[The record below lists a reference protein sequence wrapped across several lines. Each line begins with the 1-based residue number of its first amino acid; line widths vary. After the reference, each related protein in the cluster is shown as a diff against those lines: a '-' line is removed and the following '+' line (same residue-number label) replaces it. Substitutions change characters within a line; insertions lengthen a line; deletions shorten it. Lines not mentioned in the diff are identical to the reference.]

1 VSVFGPFGSQVLVQM
16 SAAEAEELFP
26 GCLAVAGPTDASE
39 AVGRDLEKIAK
50 ADPALADSGLAATA
64 KVLARELDH
73 PFNSATSKSMCA
85 KALADALGQLR
96 DLTPVQVEG
105 DKLDA
110 LTDSRA
116 ERLGGGAAAAN

>member
-16 SAAEAEELFP
+16 TAAEAEELFP
-26 GCLAVAGPTDASE
+26 EGLAVAGPTEASE
-39 AVGRDLEKIAK
+39 AVLRDLATIAK
-50 ADPALADSGLAATA
+50 ADPALAESGLAAMA
-64 KVLARELDH
+64 RVLARELDH

-96 DLTPVQVEG
+96 DLMPVEQEG
-105 DKLDA
+105 DQLDDLSA
-110 LTDSRA
+110 RRA